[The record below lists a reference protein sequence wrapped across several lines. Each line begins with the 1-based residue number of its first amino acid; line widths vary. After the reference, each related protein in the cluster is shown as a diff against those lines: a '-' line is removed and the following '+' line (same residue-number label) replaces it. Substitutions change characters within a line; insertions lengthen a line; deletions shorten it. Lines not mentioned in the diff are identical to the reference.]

1 MGVRELVI
9 LLLGLAIVAVVL
21 RGLYVAIQ
29 GRRGQI
35 RLAIDKNIPQ
45 NIDLD
50 SLELAELPGGGART
64 VDRSLQQVNEHNSA
78 LNLAQTRAE
87 ALDLGEASAEEG
99 AHIPV
104 LMDAVE
110 LGAVKYESPVQ
121 TSSEEPQ
128 WQGSEVEQA
137 AGLEVDETEEIL
149 QEEDYDEDLH
159 GTPTITESYL
169 EDEFDEPF
177 VNETPAKEDPD
188 SVLFDYDE
196 DDELA
201 ESAFSGSTQGQ
212 NPAEIGSLKAV
223 APDYEQEPQDGDEQA
238 YAEEAEAV
246 VEDAEHDT
254 VSVAYNEEDYAD
266 YEESD
271 EIESEAELEPKAEE
285 TPVFDPVNSQDDFS
299 MTAGERIGF
308 NSEALAQSGLF
319 DEIDEL
325 PEEEPKPKRK
335 SLFSFFERKAKPVPA
350 QEPVQ
355 LEPVATETIAEP
367 APEPIAELA
376 PVPEPELIA
385 EPAPEPIPQAEII
398 QTSGTIEALPFADEA
413 VPEPEPE
420 QYAEPIDELERVRA
434 TAAPEPVP
442 ESLEPSEVIVINVM
456 AKRGRVFAGDD
467 LLHLLITAGLKFG
480 DMNIFHKRLSNDSQ
494 GPIIFS
500 VANILNPGTFDLNNM
515 EEFTTLGISLFLAL
529 PSPINNLDAF
539 EKMLD
544 VAQQIRDTLDGELKD
559 DHRNGMT
566 AQTIEHY
573 RQRVRDFE
581 LLCLRTAGAR
591 A

>member
-35 RLAIDKNIPQ
+35 RMAIDKNIPQ
-45 NIDLD
+45 GIDLEAM
-50 SLELAELPGGGART
+50 ELAELPGGGART
-64 VDRSLQQVNEHNSA
+64 VDRSLQQVIEQNSA
-78 LNLAQTRAE
+78 LDLAQARAE
-87 ALDLGEASAEEG
+87 ALDLGEAAAG
-99 AHIPV
+99 DVHIPV

-110 LGAVKYESPVQ
+110 LGAIKHESPVQ
-121 TSSEEPQ
+121 INSEIAQ
-128 WQGSEVEQA
+128 ATDVEVE
-137 AGLEVDETEEIL
+137 ETEEDL
-149 QEEDYDEDLH
+149 QEEDYDEGLQ

-169 EDEFDEPF
+169 EGEFDEQPI
-177 VNETPAKEDPD
+177 KEDPD

-196 DDELA
+196 EDEEDELA
-201 ESAFSGSTQGQ
+201 EEASAGSTQGPNSQ
-212 NPAEIGSLKAV
+212 AIDSLQAV
-223 APDYEQEPQDGDEQA
+223 APDYEEELQDTEEQA
-238 YAEEAEAV
+238 YDEAAETSVGDE
-246 VEDAEHDT
+246 EHDIAP
-254 VSVAYNEEDYAD
+254 VSHDEEDYED
-266 YEESD
+266 YEES
-271 EIESEAELEPKAEE
+271 AETEPETETEEE
-285 TPVFDPVNSQDDFS
+285 TPVFDPADKLDDFS
-299 MTAGERIGF
+299 MTAGDRIGF
-308 NSEALAQSGLF
+308 NSDAVAQSGLF
-319 DEIDEL
+319 DEVDEL

-335 SLFSFFERKAKPVPA
+335 SLFSFFERKPKPAPVEEPIE
-350 QEPVQ
+350 EPVQ
-355 LEPVATETIAEP
+355 AEPLAAETVAKPAPKPVAEP
-367 APEPIAELA
+367 TPLQEPEPEPIS
-376 PVPEPELIA
+376 
-385 EPAPEPIPQAEII
+385 QAEIL
-398 QTSGTIEALPFADEA
+398 QTSAITETLPFADE
-413 VPEPEPE
+413 VVVEPEPE
-420 QYAEPIDELERVRA
+420 QSAEPIDELERVRA
-434 TAAPEPVP
+434 TAAPEPVQ
-442 ESLEPSEVIVINVM
+442 ESMEPSEVIVINVM

-480 DMNIFHKRLSNDSQ
+480 DMSIFHKRLSNDSQ

-559 DHRNGMT
+559 DQRNGMT